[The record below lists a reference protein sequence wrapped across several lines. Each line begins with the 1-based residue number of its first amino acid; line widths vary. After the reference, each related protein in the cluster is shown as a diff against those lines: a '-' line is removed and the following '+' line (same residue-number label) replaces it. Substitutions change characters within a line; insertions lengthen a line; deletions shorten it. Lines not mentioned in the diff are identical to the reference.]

1 MFAPI
6 DVLVYGMTWQ
16 VLVTMV
22 FTPSVWKGLQLDLEF
37 SSGTLTLMVDMG
49 VSGQVLWQRLPVRP
63 HTIIRQC
70 TW

>member
-1 MFAPI
+1 
-6 DVLVYGMTWQ
+6 MTWQ

-63 HTIIRQC
+63 QAIRSVHAQLVNPPIRVGI
-70 TW
+70 